1 MNVFAAMFLGG
12 LVAREAA
19 SRARSSMPES
29 KPPSRPIRVLL
40 VDDDAEN
47 RRLVRDLLEGWDLD
61 VVGEAADGMAGV
73 ELAGKLLPMSSS
85 WMYECPSWTESKQ
98 RRSSRVCFLEP
109 GWSCS
114 PPMTIASFGE
124 GQKSTGPRTIS

>member
-1 MNVFAAMFLGG
+1 
-12 LVAREAA
+12 
-19 SRARSSMPES
+19 MPDS

-73 ELAGKLLPMSSS
+73 ELAGKLVPDVVLMDVRMPLMDGIEATKIITGMLSRTRVVLLTT
-85 WMYECPSWTESKQ
+85 YDDRFL
-98 RRSSRVCFLEP
+98 RRRAEEH
-109 GWSCS
+109 G
-114 PPMTIASFGE
+114 ASDYLLKEDSAILIRDAILRAGRSE
-124 GQKSTGPRTIS
+124 AE